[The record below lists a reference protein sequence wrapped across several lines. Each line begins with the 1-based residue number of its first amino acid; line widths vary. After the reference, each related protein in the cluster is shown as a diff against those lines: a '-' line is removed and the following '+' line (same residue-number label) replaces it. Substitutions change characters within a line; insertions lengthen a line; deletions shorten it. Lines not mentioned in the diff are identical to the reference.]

1 MDKLKRLLEQTPDA
15 AQARSPSLLEP
26 VIQSAQ
32 SCFKCLKGIHA
43 SVEESSSSLEKALKA
58 TIDEVRD
65 HT

>member
-15 AQARSPSLLEP
+15 AKARPPSLEP

-32 SCFKCLKGIHA
+32 GCFKCLKGIHA
-43 SVEESSSSLEKALKA
+43 NVEESSSSLEKALKA
-58 TIDEVRD
+58 AIDEVRD